1 MKNILNT
8 KKASTI
14 IILICFGCVPFMNR
28 QMRGVYEENIQ
39 IEFWWGLFVVCS
51 LTFFLNNL
59 KPKGLFPLG
68 GMFLFFS
75 IQFLAYKFPNVHSF
89 ICLLFS

>member
-14 IILICFGCVPFMNR
+14 IILFSLGGVPFMNR
-28 QMRGVYEENIQ
+28 QMREIYEENIQ
-39 IEFWWGLFVVCS
+39 IEFWIGLFVICS
-51 LTFFLNNL
+51 LTFFLNNS

-68 GMFLFFS
+68 GMLLFYI
-75 IQFLAYKFPNVHSF
+75 IQSLAYKFSNVHSF
-89 ICLLFS
+89 IYLLFN